1 MSPTATSIE
10 PQKIFASDCEG
21 PISKNDNA
29 FELASQFIPK
39 GDSFFTLISRYDDVL
54 VELVKREGYKA
65 GDTLKLI
72 LPFLKAYGATNETI
86 TEYSTRNILL
96 VPGSKETL
104 QFIRGF
110 MPAFIVSTSYEQY
123 MRALCH
129 TIGFPFENVYCTRLD
144 LDKYKIS
151 EEENTK
157 LKQIKEEMDKLPIPE
172 IPKGAKSLQE
182 LPKKM
187 QQTVAR
193 LDEIFWK
200 TIASMKMGRVLSEV
214 NPVGG
219 FEKAA
224 AIKDIAAK
232 LKTSLSNVMYVGDS
246 ITDVQ
251 AFQLVGGA
259 GGLTVSFNGNSFAVR
274 EAEIAVLSENTI
286 ATSVLAYVFN
296 RFGKRQFMSLI
307 KEWKPSSVEKLDLYQ
322 PLKKRFLELRGEKF
336 PRVELVTSQSME
348 RLMQES
354 TDFRKS
360 IRGEAIGRLG

>member
-1 MSPTATSIE
+1 
-10 PQKIFASDCEG
+10 
-21 PISKNDNA
+21 
-29 FELASQFIPK
+29 
-39 GDSFFTLISRYDDVL
+39 
-54 VELVKREGYKA
+54 
-65 GDTLKLI
+65 
-72 LPFLKAYGATNETI
+72 
-86 TEYSTRNILL
+86 
-96 VPGSKETL
+96 
-104 QFIRGF
+104 
-110 MPAFIVSTSYEQY
+110 
-123 MRALCH
+123 
-129 TIGFPFENVYCTRLD
+129 
-144 LDKYKIS
+144 
-151 EEENTK
+151 
-157 LKQIKEEMDKLPIPE
+157 
-172 IPKGAKSLQE
+172 
-182 LPKKM
+182 
-187 QQTVAR
+187 
-193 LDEIFWK
+193 
-200 TIASMKMGRVLSEV
+200 MGRVLSEV

>member
-10 PQKIFASDCEG
+10 PQKILVSDCEG

-29 FELASQFIPK
+29 FELASKIIPK
-39 GDSFFTLISRYDDVL
+39 GDSLFTLISRYDDVL
-54 VELVKREGYKA
+54 ADLAKRESYKA

-72 LPFLKAYGATNETI
+72 LPFLKAYGATNKTI
-86 TEYSTRNILL
+86 AEYSTRNILL

-110 MPAFIVSTSYEQY
+110 MPTFIVSTSYEQY
-123 MRALCH
+123 MRALCN
-129 TIGFPFENVYCTRLD
+129 TIDFPFKNVYCTRLD

-157 LKQIKEEMDKLPIPE
+157 LQQMKKEMEKLPIPE
-172 IPKGAKSLQE
+172 IPKDAKSLQD

-187 QQTVAR
+187 QQTVQR
-193 LDEIFWK
+193 LDEIFWEN
-200 TIASMKMGRVLSEV
+200 IASMKIGKVLNEV

-219 FEKAA
+219 FEKTA

-232 LKTSLSNVMYVGDS
+232 LKTSLNNVIYVGDS

-259 GGLTVSFNGNSFAVR
+259 DGLTISFNGNSFAVR
-274 EAEIAVLSENTI
+274 EAEITVVSENTVV
-286 ATSVLAYVFN
+286 TSVLAYVFN
-296 RFGKRQFMSLI
+296 RFGKRQFMSFI
-307 KEWKPSSVEKLDLYQ
+307 REWKPSTIEKLDLYQ
-322 PLKKRFLELRGEKF
+322 PLKKRFLEVCGEKF
-336 PRVELVTSQSME
+336 PRVELVTSQNME